1 MLYVTFRKCID
12 NNNNNNNCYSLVE
25 ILIFFSRKD
34 TQNHHQTSYVLLA
47 FFLFSLFF
55 YFFGCQ
61 LDYSQYNGKMLY
73 SFLYVSVCVCVINR
87 NQLWSQQTIGKMKTQ
102 IRKNRP
108 PSPYDSD
115 KKQSEKFWDFKR
127 NPINCQNFFLF

>member
-12 NNNNNNNCYSLVE
+12 NNNNNNCYSLVE
-25 ILIFFSRKD
+25 ILIFFSKRY
-34 TQNHHQTSYVLLA
+34 TEPSSNFICFVGFLS
-47 FFLFSLFF
+47 FFTFF